1 MLTSWLIFGVLIL
14 PFILVCVFLWLNVKL
29 LTLQHL
35 VQEDISRLEQKYYYL
50 EKLLLLLT
58 SSNSVKDIGFDD
70 LLKIIID
77 KTDDRTNFERYSV
90 FNKRK

>member
-1 MLTSWLIFGVLIL
+1 MIISWLIFGVFVL

-29 LTLQHL
+29 LNLQHL
-35 VQEDISRLEQKYYYL
+35 IQEDISRLEQKYYYL

-58 SSNSVKDIGFDD
+58 SSDSIKDMEFDD
-70 LLKIIID
+70 LLKIILD

-90 FNKRK
+90 FSKRK